1 MDLDLRHLRY
11 FKVLAETLHFGAAAT
26 RLGIEQPALSHAI
39 KRLEQV
45 LGVQLLN
52 RSSRHV
58 SLTIAG
64 AEFLAEASQI
74 IVAADQAVEKARKQ
88 ARHRPDTLVIGSL
101 AMSVLKIVPDIIE
114 RYRVIYPDTKV
125 RIFECS
131 IEDQINGLRDNTI
144 DVGFMRTPP
153 IFECH
158 DLEFLEVESFRAG
171 MVAVPT
177 GSPLSMRKSLQL
189 ADLKSEPLVLY
200 PYEEAPDAV
209 TSLRKACHAEGFEPN
224 VVLEGNSMFVIL
236 ALVARGLGSSI
247 FFDTRPV
254 VDSPG
259 ITFIPLE
266 EKQARG
272 SMAAL
277 AWRRERL
284 SPLREDFIKVTRKY
298 VAEVHPAG
306 LHPT

>member
-1 MDLDLRHLRY
+1 MRYLRY

-39 KRLEQV
+39 KRLERI

-58 SLTIAG
+58 SLTVAG
-64 AEFLAEASQI
+64 ADFLAEASQI
-74 IVAADQAVEKARKQ
+74 IAAADQAVEKARKQ
-88 ARHRPDTLVIGSL
+88 ARHRPDTLVVGTL
-101 AMSVLKIVPDIIE
+101 AMTVLKILPDILK
-114 RYRVIYPDTKV
+114 RYQAIHPDTKI
-125 RIFECS
+125 RILECS
-131 IEDQINGLRDNTI
+131 IEEQINGLRDNTL

-158 DLEFLEVESFRAG
+158 DLEFLEVESFSAG

-177 GSPLSMRKSLQL
+177 GSPLALRRSLQL

-209 TSLRKACHAEGFEPN
+209 TSLRKACHSEGFEPN
-224 VVLEGNSMFVIL
+224 VVLEGNSMFIIL
-236 ALVARGLGSSI
+236 ALVAQGLGSSI

-254 VDSPG
+254 VDSPS
-259 ITFIPLE
+259 ITFVPLE
-266 EKQARG
+266 KEQAHG
-272 SMAAL
+272 IMAAL

-284 SPLREDFIKVTRKY
+284 SPLREDFIKVTRQY
-298 VAEVHPAG
+298 VAEMHP
-306 LHPT
+306 